1 MHIISQKS
9 KKNDK
14 SYFFTLLLFFLI
26 TSIVSTLLLTIFLT
40 INYFNSMS
48 ESIKRANQQLLS
60 QTNYAIDQ
68 MHEDVTRLTTS
79 CLSND
84 NILSYLYYQDM
95 ESTIPVLS
103 GRDIG
108 RQLMLL
114 PNVESIYLYSASTG
128 YTYSSKTGF
137 QVPLAQFEDVE
148 TAARLADMDFLS
160 STSSHPVSN
169 YKSSSTEDSRILS
182 YYFPNIRFDTL
193 QNVIVVNVYAS
204 SLTDSISAMKQLT
217 TDTESS
223 FVILDEN
230 RTYITG
236 ILDKN
241 VEDRTTWLSSALDT
255 ISVQETLESSLVKIN
270 GKYYFQ
276 VCTDD
281 NIYGWYLMNY
291 MPISTILRD
300 IISSTLMGLLLF
312 FCVLCISIFLC
323 VYFSRRLNTPVETLA
338 HALNEKR
345 AFPQAQSLTAPKE
358 FQKILSAVSSLQENN
373 RQLRSL
379 QQKTKYSQTQD
390 CLNSL
395 IANHNL
401 DSPDLMSQK
410 LERLGLTWLEKEKI
424 CMAVLKIDNY
434 QQFLTRQNPDELWV
448 IRFSVIN
455 IVEELASASFTC
467 NAFSRADDKFVL
479 LLAIHSDNDKVFLEE
494 DLISLFHSIQ
504 ENLETYLHFT
514 VSIAYSTFF
523 QGIRNLPTVFSN
535 VENSLYLKMHYGHN
549 CIIDPY
555 QTEDMQDEAFQLSYR
570 GILQMTDRLIN
581 GQADA
586 AWSVYQELTAQL
598 LLYNYNEIMSTII
611 HMIYS
616 VYERLTEKFPMLKD
630 FITQDLKNILVDL
643 EHAEIIDDIH
653 QLMHSYFENLC
664 AAVLKLKNNPA
675 QQGSAIV
682 ADKIT
687 QIIQEQYTNP
697 TLCLCSIADQIG
709 LSSNYTG
716 HVFKQHTAKSVSAYI
731 LEVRM
736 EKVAHYLQTTSWPIG
751 KILDMVGLEKN
762 NYFYTRFKNYF
773 GMSLS
778 EYKQKFQLSNSEDE

>member
-616 VYERLTEKFPMLKD
+616 VYERLTEKYPMLKD

-653 QLMHSYFENLC
+653 QLMHNYFENLC
-664 AAVLKLKNNPA
+664 TAVLKLKNNPA

>member
-323 VYFSRRLNTPVETLA
+323 VYFSCRLNTPVETLA

-616 VYERLTEKFPMLKD
+616 VYERLTEKYPMLKD

-653 QLMHSYFENLC
+653 QLMHNYFENLC
-664 AAVLKLKNNPA
+664 TAVLKLKNNPA

-751 KILDMVGLEKN
+751 KILDMVGLPVC
-762 NYFYTRFKNYF
+762 
-773 GMSLS
+773 
-778 EYKQKFQLSNSEDE
+778 